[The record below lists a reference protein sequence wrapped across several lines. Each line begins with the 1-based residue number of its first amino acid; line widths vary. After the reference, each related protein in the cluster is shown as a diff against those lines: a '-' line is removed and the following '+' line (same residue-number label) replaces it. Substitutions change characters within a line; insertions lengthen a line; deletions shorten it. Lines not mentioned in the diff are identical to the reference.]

1 MDGGQGAVEPHS
13 SPQLFERQV
22 RLAAQ
27 EHSPLLVMTRH
38 DEGFASG
45 EAVARR
51 YVSSASALL
60 QKLFD
65 HAQRNPVATG
75 CFFTVSLLLVVGAE
89 DSFTQVQGY
98 CSHERTLTPPPTI
111 GYSFI

>member
-1 MDGGQGAVEPHS
+1 MDGGQGAMEPHRG
-13 SPQLFERQV
+13 PQLFERQV

-27 EHSPLLVMTRH
+27 ERSPLLVMRRH

-45 EAVARR
+45 VAVPGR
-51 YVSSASALL
+51 YVPGASALL

-75 CFFTVSLLLVVGAE
+75 SLFTVSLLLVVGAE
-89 DSFTQVQGY
+89 NSFTQVQGY
-98 CSHERTLTPPPTI
+98 CSHERTLTYSPII